1 MAPNQ
6 PCACGHTSSP
16 ETLGAVGLTAV
27 DAEALATVWTVL
39 ARVLAEAPTTE
50 VLDSLRSSE
59 LLQDWPLLDTQHEPD
74 VMAAGLHSLAES
86 RRVGE
91 TASDVADDLMRLLRG
106 PGSALAYPFESVHRS
121 REGLVFEQ
129 ETLQV
134 RSWYARFG
142 LEAPQLNRYPDDHI
156 HLELEFCATLL
167 RRATAA
173 LEKHDMDRSQ
183 MYFAA
188 HRDFCQEH
196 LLAWA
201 PTFFSQLLAGA
212 STHFYRGMAVLGSH
226 ALGWAED
233 RLALEVTSY
242 AQR

>member
-6 PCACGHTSSP
+6 PCACGHASSP
-16 ETLGAVGLTAV
+16 EAAATDDLTAIE
-27 DAEALATVWTVL
+27 AEALATVWTVL
-39 ARVLAEAPTTE
+39 ARVLAEAPTAHI
-50 VLDSLRSSE
+50 LDSLRSPE
-59 LLQDWPLLDTQHEPD
+59 LLQDWPLLDTEHEPEQ
-74 VMAAGLHSLAES
+74 MTAGLHSLAES
-86 RRVGE
+86 RRAGE

-156 HLELEFCATLL
+156 HLEMEFCATLL

-173 LEKHDMDRSQ
+173 LENHDPDRSQ

-188 HRDFCQEH
+188 HRDFCLEH

-201 PTFFSQLLAGA
+201 PAFFTQLNAGA
-212 STHFYRGMAVLGSH
+212 RTHFYRGMAVLGSH
-226 ALGWAED
+226 AVGWA
-233 RLALEVTSY
+233 RTRQSIEVTS
-242 AQR
+242 